1 MSMRALRT
9 AATVAAAVVLAAGAS
24 AGMASAAG
32 APGATGAGAAAAA
45 CAPGTLKVTTTDAGS
60 SQAGMNHQGT
70 YLRVTNT
77 GGSTCAISG
86 YPGLALEGAGHT
98 ALKTRA
104 QHGDTYFAK
113 DPGVQQVTLKPGK
126 SAYADL
132 VWSHAGPSS
141 AQAKYL
147 QVSPTGGNAH
157 GVVAF
162 DNAVDGGKL
171 EVTAWSATPPGA
183 N

>member
-1 MSMRALRT
+1 MTIRGLRT
-9 AATVAAAVVLAAGAS
+9 AVTVAAAVALAAGAG

-32 APGATGAGAAAAA
+32 TAGPGAAAAA
-45 CAPGTLKVTTTDAGS
+45 ACGPGTLKVTTTSAGS

-70 YLRVTNT
+70 YLKVTNT
-77 GGSTCAISG
+77 GGSTCAIDG

-98 ALKTRA
+98 ALKTTPH
-104 QHGDTYFAK
+104 HGDTYFAK
-113 DPGVQQVTLKPGK
+113 DPGAHRITLKPGG
-126 SAYADL
+126 SAFADL
-132 VWSHAGPSS
+132 VWTHAGPSS

-147 QVSPTGGNAH
+147 QVSPTGSNSH

-171 EVTAWSATPPGA
+171 SVTAWSATPPA
-183 N
+183 AS